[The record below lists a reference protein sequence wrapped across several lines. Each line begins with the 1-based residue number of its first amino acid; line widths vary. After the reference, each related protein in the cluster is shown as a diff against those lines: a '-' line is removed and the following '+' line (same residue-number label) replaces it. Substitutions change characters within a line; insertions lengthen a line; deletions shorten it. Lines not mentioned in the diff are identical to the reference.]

1 MQLGT
6 HCIFGGDFNAHNK
19 AWGSTK
25 TSIRGNRLKQ
35 FANAAGLDIIAPPSP
50 TRYGHNSATIIDL
63 ALIKNFLYPY
73 DITSIPEMSS
83 DHNPIIL
90 NFYFQIST
98 PKNNKTFKTNWNNYQ
113 RELCNST
120 NIPFPKINNTLD
132 IDKQIENLTNDITTA
147 FHNNSKE
154 IPTKTIHINSEL
166 KNIYQNRNKARK
178 IWQTTRNPHFK
189 NLYNNLNHKANT
201 LKEKVRQTE
210 IAENLIKMNPV
221 DGTLWNA
228 AKKMRKKHAKI
239 SALKGPASIAY
250 SNTDKAELIANSL
263 EKQFQLNDIHNSV
276 TENKVNNTLLDFSQ
290 ITHFPPLLPPNPI
303 DIIKYTQKINIHKAP
318 GIDGISNK
326 MIRNLPFLTQLRYI
340 HIVNHIFKL
349 LHFPSTWKTAI
360 IIPILKPGKD
370 PSDPTNYRP
379 ISLLPTLSKI
389 TEHFILIQLND
400 YLNSKNLLIPFQF
413 GFKPKLS
420 TTHQLLRAVEHI
432 TAGFQHKF
440 HTGAVFLDIQKAFD
454 RVWIQGL
461 TYKMINMEI
470 PPPSHQ
476 TNKYLPPQQNIQS

>member
-19 AWGSTK
+19 AWGSTQ

-90 NFYFQIST
+90 NFYFHIST

-120 NIPFPKINNTLD
+120 TIPFPKINNTLD
-132 IDKQIENLTNDITTA
+132 IDNQIEKLTNDITTA
-147 FHNNSKE
+147 FQNNSKE
-154 IPTKTIHINSEL
+154 IPPKTIHINSEL
-166 KNIYQNRNKARK
+166 KNIYHNRNRARK

-189 NLYNNLNHKANT
+189 NLYNKLNRKANT

-210 IAENLIKMNPV
+210 IAENLIKMNPE
-221 DGTLWNA
+221 DSTLWNA

-239 SALKGPASIAY
+239 SALKGPTSIAY

-263 EKQFQLNDIHNSV
+263 ENQFQLNDIHNSV
-276 TENKVNNTLLDFSQ
+276 KENEVNNTLLDFSQ
-290 ITHFPPLLPPNPI
+290 IT
-303 DIIKYTQKINIHKAP
+303 
-318 GIDGISNK
+318 
-326 MIRNLPFLTQLRYI
+326 
-340 HIVNHIFKL
+340 
-349 LHFPSTWKTAI
+349 
-360 IIPILKPGKD
+360 
-370 PSDPTNYRP
+370 
-379 ISLLPTLSKI
+379 
-389 TEHFILIQLND
+389 
-400 YLNSKNLLIPFQF
+400 
-413 GFKPKLS
+413 
-420 TTHQLLRAVEHI
+420 
-432 TAGFQHKF
+432 
-440 HTGAVFLDIQKAFD
+440 
-454 RVWIQGL
+454 
-461 TYKMINMEI
+461 
-470 PPPSHQ
+470 
-476 TNKYLPPQQNIQS
+476 